1 MDYSFRALLQILSGK
16 DYSEDHR
23 TSDERIFINTAKLL
37 SYFCGSL
44 LLLVLG
50 AQSDLTFTPLT
61 IIVFILGSILTGFVF
76 LLVCQLISTV
86 LLKSHH
92 ALLRLLPIIPPILVL
107 IWCYFNLY
115 S

>member
-23 TSDERIFINTAKLL
+23 TSDE
-37 SYFCGSL
+37 
-44 LLLVLG
+44 
-50 AQSDLTFTPLT
+50 T